1 MLIVPVKDGEP
12 IERALKKFKKKF
24 ERTGVMKE
32 MRARKKYIKP
42 TVRKREEKLRAIYR
56 EEYLN
61 NLD

>member
-32 MRARKKYIKP
+32 MRARKTYVKP
-42 TVRKREEKLRAIYR
+42 TVQKREDKLRAIYR
-56 EEYLN
+56 EQYLN
-61 NLD
+61 NQD

>member
-1 MLIVPVKDGEP
+1 
-12 IERALKKFKKKF
+12 
-24 ERTGVMKE
+24 MKE

-56 EEYLN
+56 EQYLN

>member
-32 MRARKKYIKP
+32 MRARKTYVKP
-42 TVRKREEKLRAIYR
+42 TVKKREDKLRAIYR
-56 EEYLN
+56 EQYLN
-61 NLD
+61 NQD